1 MAEYAPIPKAAND
14 IARDVVDAAIK
25 IHASLGPGLLENVYK
40 MCLAQELAL
49 RGYSVRLEVA
59 LPVEYQ
65 GTRLELG
72 YRIDML
78 VDELVIVETK
88 AIDAIS
94 PIHEAQLLTYLKFSG
109 KRLGLL
115 LNFNVTL
122 MKDGIRRLVN

>member
-1 MAEYAPIPKAAND
+1 MAEYAPIPQHVND
-14 IARDVVDAAIK
+14 VARDIVDAAIK
-25 IHASLGPGLLENVYK
+25 VHSILGAGLLENVYK
-40 MCLAQELAL
+40 LCLAQELVA
-49 RGYSVRLEVA
+49 RGHSVRMEVS

-65 GTRLELG
+65 GVRLQLG

-88 AIDAIS
+88 AIDALH
-94 PIHEAQLLTYLKFSG
+94 PVHDAQVITYLKFSG

-122 MKDGIRRLVN
+122 MKDGIRRLVC